1 MKKSF
6 FWIVFLLVIILT
18 SIFHYN
24 LNYNIRILPPSDEWS
39 KEVEVSSAKKIKTY
53 PKMLQFNENTTI
65 AHQDGETIKVIQ
77 LDSKGQK
84 IKEKVIQGED
94 LFIKYVNL
102 LKDDKNLYVN
112 WIIKKDGVNS
122 LINVKLD
129 KDLNIVEKEKIDNPL
144 ESIQIGDS
152 TLVIAYNNKIEI
164 KDFITK
170 RTVIKNV
177 SSPSML
183 AGTVRNGEN
192 FITYWENEKV
202 FKYFREKDGKASD
215 IKLAGAITIIQQ
227 RATLKS
233 AVLGIDGKYGYIF
246 LEMDSRDDGFGL
258 AKLIT
263 FELDKESYTQREFR
277 LQGYGKYMYNFVS
290 IPSDDGAKFMAVC
303 ERKIG
308 KKNYYK
314 NIVEFKMKE
323 QKVLDLSFVSRTFDP
338 SMYPGANGDLAVFTS
353 YGKDDAMHVF
363 IASKDS
369 EFKKLYNGP
378 RAFERRT
385 AIMDTI
391 EGMVNGIFNTFII
404 GLGWIVPGVMVSV
417 IVTIIVCRTKK
428 DKIKFIAFSIG
439 YLISALSIIYVIY
452 DVFFTSGPKTLPGML
467 GNIFFSSFLI
477 LLLSANSFI
486 YGYAKYK
493 KRVTD
498 TGESIPVFDFLPA
511 IFFTSL
517 LVLMIYVPFLP

>member
-1 MKKSF
+1 MKKKF
-6 FWIVFLLVIILT
+6 FWAIFLFIIILT

-24 LNYNIRILPPSDEWS
+24 LNYNIRVLPPSDEWS

-53 PKMLQFNENTTI
+53 PKILKFNEKTII
-65 AHQDGETIKVIQ
+65 AHQDGEMIKVIQ

-84 IKEKVIQGED
+84 IKERVIQGED
-94 LFIKYVNL
+94 IFIKYVNL

-129 KDLNIVEKEKIDNPL
+129 KDLNIVEKEKIDNPI

-164 KDFITK
+164 KNFITK

-177 SSPSML
+177 NSPSML
-183 AGTVRNGEN
+183 AGTVRDGEN
-192 FITYWENEKV
+192 FITYWENEKE

-215 IKLAGAITIIQQ
+215 LKSAGAITIIQQ
-227 RATLKS
+227 RATLKR
-233 AVLGIDGKYGYIF
+233 AVFGTDGKCGYIF

-263 FELDKESYTQREFR
+263 FELDKESYTQREFK

-290 IPSDDGAKFMAVC
+290 IPSDEGAKFMAAC

-308 KKNYYK
+308 KKSFYK
-314 NIVEFKMKE
+314 NIVEFKIKE
-323 QKVLDLSFVSRTFDP
+323 QQVYDVSFVSRTFEP
-338 SMYPGANGDLAVFTS
+338 SMYPGGNGELAVFTS
-353 YGKDDAMHVF
+353 YGKNDTMHVF
-363 IASKDS
+363 IASKND

-378 RAFERRT
+378 RAFEKRL
-385 AIMDTI
+385 AVMDTV
-391 EGMVNGIFNTFII
+391 EGMINGICNTFIL
-404 GLGWIVPGVMVSV
+404 GLGWIVPAVMVSV
-417 IVTIIVCRTKK
+417 LITIVVCRTNKN
-428 DKIKFIAFSIG
+428 KIKFIAFSIG
-439 YLISALSIIYVIY
+439 YIISALSIIYVIY
-452 DVFFTSGPKTLPGML
+452 DVFFSAGPKILPGML

-486 YGYAKYK
+486 YGYTKYK

-511 IFFTSL
+511 VFFTSL